1 MSAAYIGPERR
12 QQDRRLPARQHMSAY
27 AVEIERRSSKNRRQ
41 QALSGVIAG
50 LTAEE
55 MEQLAVAWRA
65 IERAPTQPEGG

>member
-1 MSAAYIGPERR
+1 
-12 QQDRRLPARQHMSAY
+12 MSAY